1 MFLYVLETKVNHQV
15 SEHTLLDG
23 AGNRKEKHNTK
34 QKQKK
39 QKRKHWV
46 PLCRI
51 LLRGDN
57 SFPLKRFHCAAF
69 TERARCVGQKCKSS
83 FFL

>member
-1 MFLYVLETKVNHQV
+1 MFLYVLETEVNHQV
-15 SEHTLLDG
+15 SENTLLDG

-51 LLRGDN
+51 LLRADN

-69 TERARCVGQKCKSS
+69 TELARRIGQKCKSS